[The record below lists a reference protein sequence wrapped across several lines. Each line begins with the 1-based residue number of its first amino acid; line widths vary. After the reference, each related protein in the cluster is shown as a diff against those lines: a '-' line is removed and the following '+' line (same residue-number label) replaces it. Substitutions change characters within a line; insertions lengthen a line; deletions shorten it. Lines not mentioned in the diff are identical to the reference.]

1 MGSGADRRPH
11 ARMKILLISDIHSNI
26 QALAAVLTAEAD
38 ADAVYCAGDL
48 VDYGPFPREVID
60 LVRERNIPCVSGNH
74 DERVVAF
81 ARSREAWVDMRP
93 QDRHWVHQNVEA
105 LDAGDIAF
113 LDALPESLE
122 FIADGHYYHMRHRG
136 AEGYELIQLLP
147 EFEAHWSAGQSPDR
161 THEQTA
167 RVIIGHTHIQ
177 AVHYLADDRLW
188 VNPGSVSYRPTR
200 QDLDVSRDAE
210 YMTVVDGEIRF
221 HRLSYDRRKTYLFT
235 RNLPLVD
242 SEKRVGQ
249 RLFGG
254 T

>member
-1 MGSGADRRPH
+1 
-11 ARMKILLISDIHSNI
+11 MKILLISDVHSNI
-26 QALAAVLTAEAD
+26 QALEAVLAVEVD

-48 VDYGPFPREVID
+48 VDYGPFPREVLD

-81 ARSREAWVDMRP
+81 ARSSNTRADMRP

-122 FIADGHYYHMRHRG
+122 FTADGHEYHMRHQG
-136 AEGYELIQLLP
+136 AAGYELMQLLP
-147 EFEAHWSAGQSPDR
+147 EFEAHWSGRRSPDL
-161 THEQTA
+161 EPGQTA

-177 AVHYLADDRLW
+177 AVHYLAADRLW
-188 VNPGSVSYRPTR
+188 LNPGSVSYRPTR
-200 QDLDVSRDAE
+200 QDLEVSRDAE
-210 YMTVVDGEIRF
+210 YMTVVHGEIRF
-221 HRLSYDRRKTYLFT
+221 HRLAYDRRKTFLFT
-235 RNLPLVD
+235 RDLPLVD

-249 RLFGG
+249 RLFGADDP